1 MPIPGTRC
9 LRRWEWSKGS
19 KGVSWQLKE
28 GLDTRADH
36 RVSAAFLEEDRTS
49 CEHVVRPIAGG
60 SQNSAGSGCRCR
72 VLSLTFFSGSLSLTE
87 GRDSLTERAYFLGLT
102 VQLII

>member
-1 MPIPGTRC
+1 MARGADIPLASGNSFISN
-9 LRRWEWSKGS
+9 RRRAGRNS
-19 KGVSWQLKE
+19 
-28 GLDTRADH
+28 RADH
-36 RVSAAFLEEDRTS
+36 CVSAACLEEDRTS
-49 CEHVVRPIAGG
+49 CEDVVRPRAGG

>member
-1 MPIPGTRC
+1 MARGADA
-9 LRRWEWSKGS
+9 L
-19 KGVSWQLKE
+19 WQTSIVLLVISE
-28 GLDTRADH
+28 RAGRSTCAAH
-36 RVSAAFLEEDRTS
+36 RISAAFLEEDRTS
-49 CEHVVRPIAGG
+49 CEDVVGPIAGG

-72 VLSLTFFSGSLSLTE
+72 ILSLTSFSGSLSLTE